1 MKRTLRNLHQIKNRQ
16 TYEMKHLNFKDYNC
30 MVIVFSPLG
39 SLGLILSIFL
49 LSILPFPSPLQ
60 PFFRRLSSHHPLP
73 AGHHPLPPLGGHL
86 HLRSRLVFLYL
97 AAAWTVQPFSTAE
110 SLTPLRL
117 TLKCH
122 SSSHERGSS
131 YSASMSNLSLILSH
145 GYAAGLFSDFA
156 ILLQEADGTGIGS
169 LQDPPW
175 HKRPS
180 TVEETLVQFSLCQ
193 SYCPS
198 DYWEIDSQ
206 AENRSNSALQQENL
220 QELAETAGS
229 LLQTQLSRL
238 DISFEPGIMAHLGNN
253 LGLQDIMKNL

>member
-1 MKRTLRNLHQIKNRQ
+1 
-16 TYEMKHLNFKDYNC
+16 
-30 MVIVFSPLG
+30 
-39 SLGLILSIFL
+39 
-49 LSILPFPSPLQ
+49 
-60 PFFRRLSSHHPLP
+60 
-73 AGHHPLPPLGGHL
+73 
-86 HLRSRLVFLYL
+86 
-97 AAAWTVQPFSTAE
+97 
-110 SLTPLRL
+110 
-117 TLKCH
+117 
-122 SSSHERGSS
+122 
-131 YSASMSNLSLILSH
+131 MSNLSLILSH

-156 ILLQEADGTGIGS
+156 ILLQEADETGIGS

-180 TVEETLVQFSLCQ
+180 TVEENLVQFSLCQ

-253 LGLQDIMKNL
+253 LGLQDIMKNLRRVYELTAIGVKESREIAKEIKEMSDTVSRTSQEVSNNGARTDDLESNLLELLGRVERIEEDLQNLVSMNQESRVNGVNDPAPQPMEEESVQQPRPQRGK